1 MKVGVLETF
10 LLIAGMAV
18 VTFSIRFILL
28 PLSEKVTL
36 THGMRRA
43 LRYVPPVV
51 LTAIIVPAVLIPDGN
66 TYQVSWRNPYL
77 MGAIVTAV
85 IGKVTK
91 NLLITII
98 AGMASFALWQWLVQI
113 WGG

>member
-1 MKVGVLETF
+1 MMETF
-10 LLIAGMAV
+10 LLVAGMAV
-18 VTFSIRFILL
+18 VTFSIRYALL

-36 THGMRRA
+36 SHGMRRA

-51 LTAIIVPAVLIPDGN
+51 LTAIIVPAVLIPDGH

-77 MGAIVTAV
+77 MGALVTAV
-85 IGKVTK
+85 IGKFTK
-91 NLLITII
+91 NLLVTII
-98 AGMASFALWQWLVQI
+98 AGMAFFALWQWLVQI